1 MSETAADTASAPLP
15 SGPRLSTLTRP
26 LRPLA
31 LLLRRAAILLLLLV
45 AVFLAVDLLPGDAA
59 TATGE
64 RGESV
69 EERRRLLG
77 LDQPVWQRL
86 WEWLSGLPH
95 GDLGTSARGEPVTDL
110 LATPFP
116 NTLLLSGLALALT
129 VAVALVLGCR
139 AALRRG
145 GPFDRVVS
153 LTSTMAIALPE
164 FVISV
169 GLLLTLS
176 LWTGWLPATTMTGAD
191 GSITSWSMLV
201 MPVLALAIPQIGW
214 NTRIVRAALADQ
226 AALPHV
232 AAAHLDGLAPT
243 RVLLRHTLPGALPT
257 IATGLATSTG
267 MLLGG
272 AVVVESLFNYPGV
285 GTVLSGAIANRDT
298 PVIVGAAACT
308 GAAVTLVILL
318 ADLTRARAVGGRS

>member
-1 MSETAADTASAPLP
+1 MA
-15 SGPRLSTLTRP
+15 GP
-26 LRPLA
+26 LRW
-31 LLLRRAAILLLLLV
+31 LLLAPRRAAILLLLLV

-64 RGESV
+64 RGEAA

-86 WEWLSGLPH
+86 WEWLSGLPR

-116 NTLLLSGLALALT
+116 NTLLLSGLTLGLTVLVALT
-129 VAVALVLGCR
+129 LGCR

-145 GPFDRVVS
+145 GPLDRAVS
-153 LTSTMAIALPE
+153 LTSTVAIALPE

-191 GSITSWSMLV
+191 GSITSWNMLL

-214 NTRIVRAALADQ
+214 NARIVRAALTDQ

-232 AAAHLDGLAPT
+232 EAAHLDGLPSA
-243 RVLLRHTLPGALPT
+243 RVLLRHALPGALPT
-257 IATGLATSTG
+257 IAAGLATSTG

-285 GTVLSGAIANRDT
+285 GTVLSGAIADRDT
-298 PVIVGAAACT
+298 PVIVGAVACT
-308 GAAVTLVILL
+308 GAAVTLVLL
-318 ADLTRARAVGGRS
+318 IADLIRARTLGGRP